1 MLHKIAVV
9 GTAFE
14 EKHVQQI
21 RDTAKVWDCEVAFFS
36 SHGEAL
42 AHLEDTDIIFGP
54 SDARSPDAV
63 RSAPK
68 LKWFASYYAG
78 VDPLL
83 KDGVLGEDVILTNG
97 SGAYGVTIAEHLTMV
112 TLMLMR
118 RNPEYQQLV
127 ADKVFRN
134 DLKIRSIYGST
145 IVICGTG
152 DIGSKFAQRLRP
164 FCPAKI
170 IGINRTGRQAEGFD
184 EIYPIGDL
192 DKILPLADVFALTL
206 PGTPQTNSLITR
218 ERLALM
224 KETAYLINIGR
235 GNCLDQ
241 DALVEALNNGQ
252 LAGAALDVFRTEP
265 VPQDDPVWNTP
276 NLLFTP
282 HCSGQMTLAYTRD
295 TLVDLF
301 CENLTR
307 FCRGDSLLHVIDK
320 AQAY

>member
-1 MLHKIAVV
+1 MYNIAVV
-9 GTAFE
+9 GPAFE
-14 EKHVQQI
+14 DKHIQKI
-21 RDTAKVWDCEVAFFS
+21 RETASANNCTASFYP
-36 SHGEAL
+36 SHAEAQ
-42 AHLEDTDIIFGP
+42 AHLQDTHIIFGP
-54 SDARSPDAV
+54 ADAASPA
-63 RSAPK
+63 SAKAAPD
-68 LKWFASYYAG
+68 LRWFSSYFAG

-83 KDGVLGEDVILTNG
+83 KEGVLKEDVLLTNG

-112 TLMLMR
+112 TLMLLR
-118 RNPEYQQLV
+118 RNMEYQQLV
-127 ADKVFRN
+127 AEKVFRN

-145 IVICGTG
+145 IVVCGTG
-152 DIGSKFAQRLRP
+152 DIGSKYAQRLRP

-184 EIYPIGDL
+184 EIYPIDRL
-192 DKILPLADVFALTL
+192 DAVLPLADIFVLTL
-206 PGTPQTNSLITR
+206 PGTPLTNNLITA

-224 KETAYLINIGR
+224 REDAYLINIGR

-241 DALVEALNNGQ
+241 DALIEALKTGK
-252 LAGAALDVFRTEP
+252 LAGAALDVFRKEP
-265 VPQDDPVWNTP
+265 IPQEDPVWNTP
-276 NLLFTP
+276 NLLVTP

-307 FCRGDSLLHVIDK
+307 FCQGTPLRHTIDR

>member
-1 MLHKIAVV
+1 MTYNIAVV

-14 EKHVQQI
+14 EKHVQKIQE
-21 RDTAKVWDCEVAFFS
+21 TAKTHGCTAAFFS
-36 SHGEAL
+36 SHAEAS
-42 AHLEDTDIIFGP
+42 AHLQDTHIIFGP
-54 SDARSPDAV
+54 ADANSPK
-63 RSAPK
+63 SAKAAPN
-68 LKWFASYYAG
+68 LKWFASYFAG

-83 KDGVLGEDVILTNG
+83 KDGVLNEDVILTNG

-118 RNPEYQQLV
+118 RNLEYQQLV
-127 ADKVFRN
+127 ANKVFRN

-170 IGINRTGRQAEGFD
+170 IGINRTGQTAEGFD
-184 EIYPIGDL
+184 EIYPINEIDS
-192 DKILPLADVFALTL
+192 ILPLADVFALTL
-206 PGTPQTNSLITR
+206 PGTPLTNNLITR

-224 KETAYLINIGR
+224 MDTAFLINIGR

-241 DALVEALNNGQ
+241 DALVEALNAGR

-307 FCRGDSLLHVIDK
+307 FCQGQNLLHVIDR

>member
-1 MLHKIAVV
+1 MSYNIAVV

-14 EKHVQQI
+14 DKHIAKI
-21 RDTAKVWDCEVAFFS
+21 RDTAKANGCTAAFFPN
-36 SHGEAL
+36 HTEAS
-42 AHLEDTDIIFGP
+42 AHMQDTHIIFGP
-54 SDARSPDAV
+54 ADASSPL
-63 RSAPK
+63 SAKAAPD
-68 LKWFASYYAG
+68 LKWFSSYFAG

-83 KDGVLGEDVILTNG
+83 KDGVLKDDVLLTNG

-112 TLMLMR
+112 TLMLLR
-118 RNPEYQQLV
+118 RNMEYRQLV
-127 ADKVFRN
+127 DDKVFRN

-170 IGINRTGRQAEGFD
+170 IGVNRTGRTAEGFD
-184 EIYPIGDL
+184 EIYPIEQL
-192 DKILPLADVFALTL
+192 DKVLPLADIFVLTL
-206 PGTPQTNSLITR
+206 PGTPQTNGLITK

-224 KETAYLINIGR
+224 QESAYLINIGR

-241 DALVEALNNGQ
+241 DALIEALNEGK

-265 VPQDDPVWNTP
+265 IPQEDPVWNTP
-276 NLLFTP
+276 NLLVTP
-282 HCSGQMTLAYTRD
+282 HCSGQMTLAYTRG

-307 FCRGDSLLHVIDK
+307 FCSGQPLRHVIDR